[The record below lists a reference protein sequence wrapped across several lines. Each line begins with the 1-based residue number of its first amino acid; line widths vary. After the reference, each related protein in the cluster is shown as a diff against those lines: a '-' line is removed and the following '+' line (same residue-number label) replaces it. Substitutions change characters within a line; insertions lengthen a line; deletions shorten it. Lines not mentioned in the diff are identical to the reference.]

1 MSKKSAVWCCS
12 PRTDNLQSSPETDT
26 IKTIEMTVTQSVHFY
41 VNGKPHT
48 VENADPEVTLANFLR
63 ETRELLID
71 YW

>member
-12 PRTDNLQSSPETDT
+12 SSIGVLQSSPETET

-63 ETRELLID
+63 DTRE
-71 YW
+71 